1 MPRETETAD
10 EDGHSAGRPGR
21 SDAGTGDRG
30 GAGPS
35 AAGATANAR
44 VADARVADADDGA
57 DGGDDRAATLP
68 ILQVVEPNLA
78 GPSGHY
84 AEFIR
89 ALAARAGGFFDR
101 FDLLAHPKAGA
112 FLPTLSGEATVRV
125 ADCAPRREMSA
136 IRAALRA
143 GRPTLVLTATARHAL
158 AADRGGLVSARDLSH
173 LALFVHWPLA
183 RPASRLA
190 LAMAARAR
198 RESLFLA
205 PTRGVRAALE
215 EAGCARVRQVAY
227 PATRAPDAPMRR
239 PFRHLLMA
247 GAARINKGL
256 DVVAELAERYAR
268 ELRDLPLLVQ
278 VSPKHVTRHGAREG
292 IAVDRLLAARYDGL
306 RADPKAPD
314 RDEYAARFAG
324 ALVLAPYER
333 AKFADGVSGVVLDAL
348 LHGAPVVATE
358 GTWAGDVVERFGAG
372 IALRERTGDALA
384 TAVDR
389 ILGRWDRFAAA
400 AAEASDALAEE
411 HDPRRLARILATQAG

>member
-1 MPRETETAD
+1 MHGAETAD
-10 EDGHSAGRPGR
+10 
-21 SDAGTGDRG
+21 T
-30 GAGPS
+30 
-35 AAGATANAR
+35 R
-44 VADARVADADDGA
+44 VADGAGSGGRDA
-57 DGGDDRAATLP
+57 RAAAAMLP
-68 ILQVVEPNLA
+68 VLRVVEPNLV

-101 FDLLAHPKAGA
+101 FELLAHPKAGG
-112 FLPTLSGEATVRV
+112 FLPTLSGEAFVEAV
-125 ADCAPRREMSA
+125 GDGPRREMAAIRSA
-136 IRAALRA
+136 IRD

-183 RPASRLA
+183 HPSSRLA

-198 RESLFLA
+198 REALFLA

-292 IAVDRLLAARYDGL
+292 LAVDRLLAARYEGL
-306 RADPKAPD
+306 VADPTAPD

-333 AKFADGVSGVVLDAL
+333 AKFADGVSGIVLDAL

-358 GTWAGDVVERFGAG
+358 GTWAGDLVERFGAG
-372 IALRERTGDALA
+372 IALRERTGAALA
-384 TAVDR
+384 NAVDR
-389 ILGRWDRFAAA
+389 ILDRWDRFAGA